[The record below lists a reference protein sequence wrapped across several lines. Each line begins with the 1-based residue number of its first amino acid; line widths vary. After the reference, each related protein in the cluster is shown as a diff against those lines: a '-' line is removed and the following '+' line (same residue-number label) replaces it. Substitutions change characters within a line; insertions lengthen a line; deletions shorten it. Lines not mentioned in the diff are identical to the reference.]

1 MRDGWWWS
9 TNPFTQPLAHKP
21 QTHTPHLIRQ
31 YDYDV
36 DEDDDPDDAPDT
48 TTYPFP
54 AKPPTP
60 RGSNP
65 SYLGRHTSDLFSLR
79 SPAVGAGAGGGGA
92 PPAQPSLRR
101 LASSSKLSTGSGSH
115 ERQAPP
121 LLGSLGTAP
130 SFFMHG
136 ALETLGKGLW
146 GLQQLRREA
155 REGDDEIS
163 DRIVIQTHST
173 GAMEE
178 LTRGLGFHRAYCP
191 HVLRLRLMA
200 YGTCYPGIMSWVMTL
215 LRGDPF
221 WEEDTAASTPMP
233 GWYRAFRAGAQQRIG
248 AWGAGGGQWGCGCV
262 VGIIMRCGLRFTESP
277 HSLTPRI
284 MLYHFHH
291 RSPVPRGR
299 RAGVAA
305 GGAELRGDRAL

>member
-1 MRDGWWWS
+1 MAARKYLIRSVVSEGRGGGGGRRTES
-9 TNPFTQPLAHKP
+9 KQINLHLTARS
-21 QTHTPHLIRQ
+21 QTPTPKTPRQ

-36 DEDDDPDDAPDT
+36 DEDDDDPDDPPDT
-48 TTYPFP
+48 AYPFP
-54 AKPPTP
+54 TKTPTP
-60 RGSNP
+60 RGANP
-65 SYLGRHTSDLFSLR
+65 GSLGRQASGLFSLR
-79 SPAVGAGAGGGGA
+79 SPAVGAGAGGA

-101 LASSSKLSTGSGSH
+101 LASSKLSTGSY

-178 LTRGLGFHRAYCP
+178 LTRGLGFHRTYCP

-248 AWGAGGGQWGCGCV
+248 AWGAGSGDSV
-262 VGIIMRCGLRFTESP
+262 VWLV
-277 HSLTPRI
+277 L
-284 MLYHFHH
+284 L
-291 RSPVPRGR
+291 
-299 RAGVAA
+299 
-305 GGAELRGDRAL
+305 